1 MAGQSVR
8 IELDR
13 AGVGELLASAEMQQL
28 LTAKAEAVAESARS
42 KGILVEGKP
51 GDVALPIV
59 VRSNPTGTRARATVT
74 IDHPSGLA
82 VEAKHRLLVGSLDA
96 ARRG

>member
-1 MAGQSVR
+1 MAGQSIR

-13 AGVGELLASAEMQQL
+13 AGVGDLLRSEDVQQML
-28 LTAKAEAVAESARS
+28 NTKAERVADAARGR
-42 KGILVEGKP
+42 GIRVEGDP
-51 GDVALPIV
+51 GDTPLPV
-59 VRSNPTGTRARATVT
+59 TVRRSPSGSRARAQVV

-96 ARRG
+96 ARG

>member
-1 MAGQSVR
+1 VVSIR

-13 AGVGELLASAEMQQL
+13 AGVGELLRSDAVQAMLDS
-28 LTAKAEAVAESARS
+28 KADAVATSARGQ
-42 KGILVEGKP
+42 GIRVNGEP
-51 GDVALPIV
+51 GEVALPIIT
-59 VRSNPTGTRARATVT
+59 RRARTGSRARAVVE

-96 ARRG
+96 ARGG